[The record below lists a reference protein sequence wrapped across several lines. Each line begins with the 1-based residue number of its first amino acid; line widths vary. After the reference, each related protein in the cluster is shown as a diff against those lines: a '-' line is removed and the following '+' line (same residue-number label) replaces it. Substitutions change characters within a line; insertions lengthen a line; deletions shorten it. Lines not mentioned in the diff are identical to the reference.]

1 MAALQLVDLPD
12 EVYRRLEQ
20 LARVEGKPLSDVAA
34 RLLAKVLTPQ
44 IEEEQLLA
52 EIRAEREAMAKRG
65 VFITDDDIRRGR
77 DWGRQ

>member
-52 EIRAEREAMAKRG
+52 EIRAEREVMAKRG